1 MTTCDAVVIGLG
13 AMGSAAVASLARRGC
28 RMVGVERF
36 EPGHEHGSSHGATR
50 IIRQGYFEH
59 PSYVPLVRAA
69 YPLWRELAA
78 ESGEPLIEVTGI
90 VEIGAP
96 DSELVT
102 GTLAASQ
109 RHGLAH
115 DVLDAGALRRRFPQF
130 RVADQDI
137 AVFQPDG
144 GFLRAE
150 PAIHAL
156 LARARKAGAELR
168 TGETVRAIEPRGS
181 GVRVVTTRGAID
193 AGCAVVT
200 AGPWVKALLGDLP
213 VPIRVTRQVLGW
225 FAPPEP
231 ALFAKDRFPV
241 FLQQDAEGIF
251 YGFPDDGTGRVK
263 VAKHHHADETV
274 DPDRC
279 DRAVSASDVAM
290 IRSYLAAHLP
300 AANGPLVAATTC
312 LYTMTPDGD
321 FIIDRLPADG
331 RVIVAS
337 PCSGH
342 GFKFAPVIGEI
353 IADLATTGATARDIS
368 RFSLSRFAQ
377 SVAR

>member
-13 AMGSAAVASLARRGC
+13 AMGSAAVASLGRRGC
-28 RMVGVERF
+28 KVVGIERF
-36 EPGHEHGSSHGATR
+36 VPGHDRGSSHGATR

-59 PSYVPLVRAA
+59 SSYVPLVRAA
-69 YPLWRELAA
+69 YPLWRELAT
-78 ESGEPLIEVTGI
+78 ESGEPLVNITGI

-96 DSELVT
+96 TSELIA
-102 GTLAASQ
+102 GTLAASR

-115 DVLDAGALRRRFPQF
+115 DVLDAGGLRRRFPLF
-130 RVADQDI
+130 RVPDDDV

-168 TGETVRAIEPRGS
+168 TGETVHAIEPRGS
-181 GVRVVTTRGAID
+181 AVRVVTARGVID

-200 AGPWVKALLGDLP
+200 AGPWVKALLPDFP
-213 VPIRVTRQVLGW
+213 VAIRVTRQVLCW
-225 FAPPEP
+225 FAPREP
-231 ALFAKDRFPV
+231 ALFSKDRFPV
-241 FLQQDAEGIF
+241 FLQQNADGMF
-251 YGFPDDGTGRVK
+251 YGFPDDGTAWVK
-263 VAKHHHADETV
+263 VAKHHHVDETV
-274 DPDRC
+274 DPDRY
-279 DRAVSASDVAM
+279 DRVVSAADVAK
-290 IRSYLAAHLP
+290 IRSYVAAHLP

-321 FIIDRLPADG
+321 FIIDRLPGSDS
-331 RVIVAS
+331 VIVAS

-353 IADLATTGATARDIS
+353 IADLATTGATAQDIS
-368 RFSLSRFAQ
+368 RFAIRRFADNGP
-377 SVAR
+377 R

>member
-28 RMVGVERF
+28 KVIGIDRF
-36 EPGHEHGSSHGATR
+36 EPGHDRGSSHGATR

-69 YPLWRELAA
+69 CPLWRELAVEA
-78 ESGEPLIEVTGI
+78 GEPLIEVTGI

-96 DSELVT
+96 DSELVA
-102 GTLAASQ
+102 GTLDAS
-109 RHGLAH
+109 RLHKLAH
-115 DVLDAGALRRRFPQF
+115 DVLDAAALRRRFPLFQ
-130 RVADQDI
+130 VPDHYV

-150 PAIHAL
+150 PAVRAL
-156 LARARKAGAELR
+156 LARAGAAGAELR
-168 TGETVRAIEPRGS
+168 TGEAVRAIEPRGS
-181 GVRVVTTRGAID
+181 GVRVVTARGVID

-200 AGPWVKALLGDLP
+200 AGPWVKALLPDLP

-225 FAPPEP
+225 FAPRDP
-231 ALFAKDRFPV
+231 ALFSKDRFPV
-241 FLQQDAEGIF
+241 FMLQNPDGIF
-251 YGFPDDGTGRVK
+251 YGFPDDGTGWVK
-263 VAKHHHADETV
+263 VAKHHHADEAV
-274 DPDRC
+274 DPENC
-279 DRAVSASDVAM
+279 DRVVSPADEAM
-290 IRSYLAAHLP
+290 IRSCLAAHLP
-300 AANGPLVAATTC
+300 AADGPLAAATTC

-321 FIIDRLPADG
+321 FIIDRLRGDE

-342 GFKFAPVIGEI
+342 GFKFAPVIGEV
-353 IADLATTGATARDIS
+353 IADLAITGATSHDIS
-368 RFSLSRFAQ
+368 RFSIGRFAM
-377 SVAR
+377 SVPR

>member
-13 AMGSAAVASLARRGC
+13 AIGSAAVASLARRGC
-28 RMVGVERF
+28 KVVGIERF
-36 EPGHEHGSSHGATR
+36 EPGHDRGSSHGATR

-69 YPLWRELAA
+69 YPLWRELGA
-78 ESGEPLIEVTGI
+78 EAGEPLIEVTGI

-102 GTLAASQ
+102 GTLSASR

-115 DVLDAGALRRRFPQF
+115 EVLDAVALRRRFPQF
-130 RVADQDI
+130 RVDDRDI

-150 PAIHAL
+150 SAVRAL

-181 GVRVVTTRGAID
+181 GVRVVTTRGVID

-200 AGPWVKALLGDLP
+200 AGAWVKALLPDLP
-213 VPIRVTRQVLGW
+213 VAIRVTRQVLGW
-225 FAPPEP
+225 FAPREP
-231 ALFAKDRFPV
+231 ALFAKGRFPV
-241 FLQQDAEGIF
+241 FMQQNTEGIF
-251 YGFPDDGTGRVK
+251 YGFPADGTGWVK
-263 VAKHHHADETV
+263 IAKHHHADETV
-274 DPDRC
+274 HPDQC
-279 DRAVSASDVAM
+279 DRVVSTLDEAM

-300 AANGPLVAATTC
+300 AADGPLAAATTC

-321 FIIDRLPADG
+321 FIIDRLPGDD

-353 IADLATTGATARDIS
+353 ISDLATTGATAHDIS
-368 RFSLSRFAQ
+368 RFTIGRFTPSA
-377 SVAR
+377 A

>member
-1 MTTCDAVVIGLG
+1 MPTCDVVVIGLG
-13 AMGSAAVASLARRGC
+13 AMGSAAAASLARRGC
-28 RMVGVERF
+28 KVVGIERF
-36 EPGHEHGSSHGATR
+36 EPGHDRGSSHGATR

-78 ESGEPLIEVTGI
+78 EAGEPLINITGI

-96 DSELVT
+96 DSELVA
-102 GTLAASQ
+102 GTLAAS
-109 RHGLAH
+109 RLHGLAH
-115 DVLDAGALRRRFPQF
+115 DVLDAPALRRRFPLF
-130 RVADQDI
+130 ELPDHYVA
-137 AVFQPDG
+137 VYQPDG

-150 PAIHAL
+150 PAIRAL
-156 LARARKAGAELR
+156 LARARAAGAELR
-168 TGETVRAIEPRGS
+168 TGETVRAIEPRGE
-181 GVRVVTTRGAID
+181 GVRVVTSRGAID
-193 AGCAVVT
+193 AGCAVVA
-200 AGPWVKALLGDLP
+200 AGAWVKALLDLP
-213 VPIRVTRQVLGW
+213 VSIRVTRQVLAW
-225 FAPPEP
+225 FAPRDP
-231 ALFAKDRFPV
+231 ALFSKDRFPV
-241 FLQQDAEGIF
+241 FLLENADGMF
-251 YGFPDDGTGRVK
+251 YGFPDDGTGSVK

-279 DRAVSASDVAM
+279 DRAVSAADEAM
-290 IRSYLAAHLP
+290 IRSCLAAHLP

-321 FIIDRLPADG
+321 FIIDRMPGRD

-353 IADLATTGATARDIS
+353 IADLATTGATERDIS
-368 RFSLSRFAQ
+368 RFALGRFAEN
-377 SVAR
+377 RR